1 MSNTIK
7 PSAAGAGQGDWA
19 TFGRLVRYAKPYWV
33 RLLWGTLFGMVF
45 ASSTASILPAI
56 KYTFEHIFNPG
67 ELGLRAVA
75 GVAIL
80 LPILGILRGVGFFLS
95 VYFVEW
101 VGNRVVH
108 DIRIATFDRLHQ
120 LSLYYFTRQ
129 KTGELISRTAN
140 DTMLVERAVS
150 TVIGDLVR
158 QPFLTIFLL
167 VVLIWLDPVL
177 AFLSLVVFPVCIVP
191 VALFGRKVRRYA
203 RQGQEKLADIVSIL
217 QETVSG
223 VRVVRAFG
231 MEEYERGRFA
241 EQCRAVFNR
250 TMRMT
255 KAKASVEPIIV
266 EISIIG
272 FSLIL
277 VYAYWTG
284 MSWETFFTFGLA
296 LIALYDPVKKLSKVH
311 LAIQHSS
318 AAADRI
324 FEILDE
330 TITVKEA
337 DDPIV
342 LEPPVREIVFE
353 DVGFA
358 YDDEPV
364 LQDISFSV
372 RPGECVAFVGSS
384 GSGKTTLV
392 SLLPRFFDPTHGR
405 ICVNGQDIRS
415 YSLASLRLQ
424 MGLVTQDTF
433 LFNDSIANNIAYGRK
448 DASRDAIEEA
458 AHRAYAHDFIK
469 NMPQG
474 YDTVIGDRGVRLSG
488 GQCQRISIARAMLRN
503 PPIMILDEATS
514 ALDTESERQVQAALD
529 ELMADRTVFAIAH
542 RLSTI
547 AHADRIIV
555 LDHGRIAE
563 SGTHDEL
570 IARNG
575 AYRYLYDLQ
584 FKV

>member
-1 MSNTIK
+1 M
-7 PSAAGAGQGDWA
+7 SAAAKNVADKGNGDWA

-33 RLLWGTLFGMVF
+33 RLVWGTLFGIVF
-45 ASSTASILPAI
+45 ASSTAGILPAI
-56 KYTFEHIFNPG
+56 KYTFEHIFNPD
-67 ELGLRAVA
+67 EMGLRAVA

-80 LPILGILRGVGFFLS
+80 LPILGLLRGAGYFLS

-108 DIRIATFDRLHQ
+108 DLRIATFDRLHE
-120 LSLYYFTRQ
+120 LSLYYFTQQ

-167 VVLIWLDPVL
+167 GVLIWLDPVL
-177 AFLSLVVFPVCIVP
+177 AFLSLIVFPVCIIP

-231 MEEYERGRFA
+231 MEAYERGRFA
-241 EQCRAVFNR
+241 EQCLAVFNR

-272 FSLIL
+272 FSFIL

-284 MSWETFFTFGLA
+284 MAWETFFTFGLA
-296 LIALYDPVKKLSKVH
+296 LVALYDPVKKLSKVH
-311 LAIQHSS
+311 LSIQHSS

-330 TITVKEA
+330 AVTVKEPGQPVPLLP
-337 DDPIV
+337 PIQ
-342 LEPPVREIVFE
+342 EIAFE
-353 DVGFA
+353 QVGFA
-358 YDDEPV
+358 YDHEPV

-372 RPGECVAFVGSS
+372 LPGECIAFVGSS

-392 SLLPRFFDPTHGR
+392 SLLPRFFDPTQGR
-405 ICVNGQDIRS
+405 ILINGQDIRH
-415 YSLASLRLQ
+415 YGLAALRQQ

-433 LFNDSIANNIAYGRK
+433 LFNDTISNNIAYGRK
-448 DASRDAIEEA
+448 DASREAIEEA
-458 AHRAYAHDFIK
+458 ARRAYAHDFIMA
-469 NMPQG
+469 MPKG

-529 ELMADRTVFAIAH
+529 DLMAHRTVFAIAH

-555 LDHGRIAE
+555 LDKGRIAE
-563 SGTHDEL
+563 SGTHEEL

-575 AYRYLYDLQ
+575 PYRYLYDLQ
-584 FKV
+584 FKA